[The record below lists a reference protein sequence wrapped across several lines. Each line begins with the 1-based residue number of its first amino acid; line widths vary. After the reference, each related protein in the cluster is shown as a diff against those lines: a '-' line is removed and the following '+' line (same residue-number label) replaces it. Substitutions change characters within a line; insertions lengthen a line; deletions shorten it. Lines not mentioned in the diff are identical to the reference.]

1 MNTEVILN
9 ILKLLGGLGM
19 FLFGMNVMG
28 DGLEKRGG
36 GSLKSIL
43 ENLTS
48 NRFKGVALGALVT
61 AVIQSSSATTVM
73 VVGFVNSGLMTLSQS
88 IGVIMGANI
97 GTTITAWLLSLAGIE
112 GDSFGMMM
120 LKPENFSLI
129 FATIGILLSF
139 SKKEKNKDVGNI
151 LLGFTVLMYGMK
163 MMSGAVAP
171 LKESESF
178 SQILLMFSNPFLGVI
193 VGAALTAIL
202 QSSSASVGILQA
214 LCSTGAVRFSNAIP
228 IIMGQNI
235 GTCVTAAISA
245 IGANKNAKRVAVVH
259 LSFNIIGT
267 LVFLILFYAIQYTV
281 GFAFFNDK
289 MSPANIATVHTIF
302 NIFATVALIPF
313 TKQLEKL
320 ANFIIKD
327 KNNTGEIQL
336 LDERLLETPTVAVQ
350 QAQRVTVKMM
360 HVSTE
365 ALTRSLDMLE
375 KGYTDG
381 EAEEIQLLEDQVDM
395 YEDKLGT
402 YLVKLSHHRLDFED
416 SHRVSNLLHT
426 IGDFERMSDHAVNL
440 ADSAKE
446 IHEKQVEF
454 SEEGRNE
461 IRVMTSAIREILA
474 ITAEAYEKQDLALAM
489 QIEPLEQ
496 VIDGLKYKL
505 KKGHIARLQQN
516 NCTIETGFV
525 FNDLIT
531 NFERIADHC
540 SNIAV
545 CMIEVAHDSFDTHK
559 YLHKLHHDQNFE
571 ARFKEFETK
580 YSL

>member
-1 MNTEVILN
+1 MNTEVFLG

-88 IGVIMGANI
+88 IGIIMGANI
-97 GTTITAWLLSLAGIE
+97 GTTITAWILSLAGIE

-129 FATIGILLSF
+129 FATIGIVLSF
-139 SKKEKNKDVGNI
+139 SKKEKHKDVGNI

-171 LKESESF
+171 LKESEAF
-178 SQILLMFSNPFLGVI
+178 CNILIMFSNPILGI
-193 VGAALTAIL
+193 LVGAGLTAII

-214 LCSTGAVRFSNAIP
+214 LCSTGAVRYSNAIP

-259 LSFNIIGT
+259 LSFNVIGT
-267 LVFLILFYAIQYTV
+267 LVFLVLFYSIQYTI
-281 GFAFFNDK
+281 GFGFYESEMD
-289 MSPANIATVHTIF
+289 PAKIATVHTIF
-302 NIFATVALIPF
+302 NIFATVLLIPF

-327 KNNTGEIQL
+327 KNNAGETQL

-350 QAQRVTVKMM
+350 QAQRVTTQMM
-360 HVSTE
+360 HTSVE
-365 ALTRSLDMLE
+365 ALDKSLAMLE
-375 KGYTDG
+375 NGYT
-381 EAEEIQLLEDQVDM
+381 ESTAEEIQELENQVDM

-402 YLVKLSHHRLDFED
+402 YLVKLSHHHLNYDD
-416 SHRVSNLLHT
+416 SHKVSNLLHT

-440 ADSAKE
+440 SDSAKE
-446 IHEKQVEF
+446 IHEKKVEF
-454 SEEGRNE
+454 SEEGRKE
-461 IRVMTSAIREILA
+461 LRIMAGAIKDILA
-474 ITAEAYEKQDLALAM
+474 LTAEAYENKIL
-489 QIEPLEQ
+489 
-496 VIDGLKYKL
+496 
-505 KKGHIARLQQN
+505 
-516 NCTIETGFV
+516 
-525 FNDLIT
+525 
-531 NFERIADHC
+531 
-540 SNIAV
+540 S
-545 CMIEVAHDSFDTHK
+545 
-559 YLHKLHHDQNFE
+559 LHNK
-571 ARFKEFETK
+571 
-580 YSL
+580 

>member
-1 MNTEVILN
+1 MNTVVFLN

-112 GDSFGMMM
+112 GDSFAMQM

-129 FATIGILLSF
+129 FATIGIVLSF
-139 SKKEKNKDVGNI
+139 SKKEKHKDVGNI

-171 LKESESF
+171 LKDNEMF
-178 SQILLMFSNPFLGVI
+178 CNILIMFSNPFLGVL
-193 VGAALTAIL
+193 VGAVLTAVI

-214 LCSTGAVRFSNAIP
+214 LCSTGAVHYSNAIP

-267 LVFLILFYAIQYTV
+267 LVFLLIFYAIQYTI
-281 GFAFFNDK
+281 GFSFYEQQMN
-289 MSPANIATVHTIF
+289 PANIATVHTIF
-302 NIFATVALIPF
+302 NLFATLILLPF
-313 TKQLEKL
+313 TTQLEKL

-327 KNNTGEIQL
+327 KDNVGEIQL

-350 QAQRVTVKMM
+350 QAQRITTEMM
-360 HVSTE
+360 HVSVET
-365 ALTRSLDMLE
+365 LIKSLDMLE
-375 KGYTDG
+375 KGYV
-381 EAEEIQLLEDQVDM
+381 ESVAKEIQELEDRVDM

-402 YLVKLSHHRLDFED
+402 YLVKLSHHRLNYED
-416 SHRVSNLLHT
+416 SHKVSNLLHT

-446 IHEKQVEF
+446 IAEKQVEF
-454 SEEGRNE
+454 SEEGRKE
-461 IRVMTSAIREILA
+461 LRVMAGAIYDILTL
-474 ITAEAYEKQDLALAM
+474 TAEAYEKQDLEIAQ

-496 VIDGLKYKL
+496 VVDRLKYKL

-540 SNIAV
+540 SNVAV
-545 CMIEVAHDSFDTHK
+545 CMIEVARDAFDTHEF
-559 YLHKLHHDQNFE
+559 LHNFHHNQDFE
-571 ARFKEFETK
+571 AKVKELEAK

>member
-1 MNTEVILN
+1 
-9 ILKLLGGLGM
+9 

-88 IGVIMGANI
+88 IGIIMGANI
-97 GTTITAWLLSLAGIE
+97 GTTITAWILSLAGIE

-129 FATIGILLSF
+129 FATIGIVLSF
-139 SKKEKNKDVGNI
+139 SKKEKHKDVGNI

-171 LKESESF
+171 LKESEAF
-178 SQILLMFSNPFLGVI
+178 CNILIMFSNPILGI
-193 VGAALTAIL
+193 LVGAGLTAII

-214 LCSTGAVRFSNAIP
+214 LCSTGAVRYSNAIP

-259 LSFNIIGT
+259 LSFNVIGT
-267 LVFLILFYAIQYTV
+267 LVFLVLFYSIQYTI
-281 GFAFFNDK
+281 GFGFYESEMD
-289 MSPANIATVHTIF
+289 PAKIATVHTIF
-302 NIFATVALIPF
+302 NIFATVLLIPF

-327 KNNTGEIQL
+327 KNNAGETQL

-350 QAQRVTVKMM
+350 QAQRVTTQMM
-360 HVSTE
+360 HTSVE
-365 ALTRSLDMLE
+365 ALDKSLAMLE
-375 KGYTDG
+375 NGYT
-381 EAEEIQLLEDQVDM
+381 ESTAEEIQELENQVDM

-402 YLVKLSHHRLDFED
+402 YLVKLSHHHLNYDD
-416 SHRVSNLLHT
+416 SHKVSNLLHT

-440 ADSAKE
+440 SDSAKE
-446 IHEKQVEF
+446 IHEKKVEF
-454 SEEGRNE
+454 SEEGRKE
-461 IRVMTSAIREILA
+461 LRIMAGAIKDILA
-474 ITAEAYEKQDLALAM
+474 LTAEAYEKQDLELAQ

-496 VIDGLKYKL
+496 VVDRLKYKL

-545 CMIEVAHDSFDTHK
+545 CMIEVSHDSFDTHEF
-559 YLHKLHHDQNFE
+559 LHKFHHNQNFE
-571 ARFKEFETK
+571 EKVKELEAK

>member
-48 NRFKGVALGALVT
+48 NRLKGVALGALVT

-73 VVGFVNSGLMTLSQS
+73 VVGFVNSGLMSLSQS

-97 GTTITAWLLSLAGIE
+97 GTTITAWLLSLSGIE
-112 GDSFGMMM
+112 GDGFLMQM

-129 FATIGILLSF
+129 FATIGIVLSF
-139 SKKEKNKDVGNI
+139 SKKEKHKDVGNI

-171 LKESESF
+171 LKESETF
-178 SQILLMFSNPFLGVI
+178 TQILVMFSNPLLGVLT
-193 VGAALTAIL
+193 GALLTAII

-214 LCSTGAVRFSNAIP
+214 LCSTGAVYYSNAIP

-235 GTCVTAAISA
+235 GTCITAIISA
-245 IGANKNAKRVAVVH
+245 IGANRNAKRVSVVH

-267 LVFLILFYAIQYTV
+267 VAFLVLFYTIHNLV
-281 GFAFFNDK
+281 GFAFYDDVMN
-289 MSPANIATVHTIF
+289 PADIAIVHTIF
-302 NIFATVALIPF
+302 NLFTTLLLIPF

-320 ANFIIKD
+320 AYFVIKD
-327 KNNTGEIQL
+327 KDTANEIQL
-336 LDERLLETPTVAVQ
+336 LDERLLETPAVAVQ
-350 QAQRVTVKMM
+350 QSKIVTLKMM
-360 HVSTE
+360 HIATE
-365 ALTRSLDMLE
+365 SLSKALDLLGS
-375 KGYTDG
+375 KFTDAA
-381 EAEEIQLLEDQVDM
+381 AEEIEALENEVDTF
-395 YEDKLGT
+395 EDKLGT
-402 YLVKLSHHRLDFED
+402 YLVKLSRHSLNYED
-416 SHRVSNLLHT
+416 SHQISSLLHT

-440 ADSAKE
+440 VDSARE
-446 IHEKQVEF
+446 IHEKKVEF
-454 SEEGRNE
+454 SEEGRRE
-461 IRVMTSAIREILA
+461 IQTMANAIREIIGL
-474 ITAEAYEKQDLALAM
+474 TATAFEHNDLAVAA

-516 NCTIETGFV
+516 DCTIETGFV

-545 CMIEVAHDSFDTHK
+545 CMIEVENDSFGTHE
-559 YLHKLHHDQNFE
+559 YLHKLHHKEHFE
-571 ARFKEFETK
+571 EKFKEFEAK